1 MAFALSPEQSLEP
14 SGSLNMSRIDNI
26 ELVLELQSALANE
39 LYSVLVFSRSW
50 NIMRFREGVAGAAF
64 Q

>member
-1 MAFALSPEQSLEP
+1 
-14 SGSLNMSRIDNI
+14 MSRIDNI